1 MRLCVNGFIYDPGW
15 YCALAIMERHD
26 GVGVSPY
33 RMLQRVDRAVGQ
45 EFDDTLL
52 ELLTVRVTVR
62 RYAGGTTRTAMDPDK
77 LHASSRDAE
86 ALRTR
91 RTTSSGLMVLVTFRG
106 AMLTSVVHFEQP
118 RDNVA
123 KIFCQTLS
131 SRLSEVPL
139 KDFLSGVSM

>member
-1 MRLCVNGFIYDPGW
+1 
-15 YCALAIMERHD
+15 MERHD

-52 ELLTVRVTVR
+52 ELLTVRVTV
-62 RYAGGTTRTAMDPDK
+62 GKRTAMDPDK

-106 AMLTSVVHFEQP
+106 AM
-118 RDNVA
+118 
-123 KIFCQTLS
+123 
-131 SRLSEVPL
+131 
-139 KDFLSGVSM
+139 